1 MASKAERTTQFIIE
15 TVAPVF
21 NKHGYI
27 GTSMSDIVAATGLT
41 KGAIYGNFKN
51 KEDLAL
57 AAFNHNL
64 KQVMGAIARKIEAAT
79 TPLEKI
85 KALIDFYR
93 SYHEFTIPF
102 GGCPILNV
110 GIDANHQN
118 PPLMER
124 VMEVIQKLQAS
135 IVLIVEAGIKNKD
148 FRADAD
154 AKGFARKL
162 FSITEGAIF
171 MTMTMN
177 NSRYLLDATDV
188 LEQMLISDLL

>member
-1 MASKAERTTQFIIE
+1 MTSKAARTTQFIIE

-27 GTSMSDIVAATGLT
+27 GTSMSDITAATGLT

-51 KEDLAL
+51 KEELAL
-57 AAFNHNL
+57 AAFNYNL
-64 KQVMGAIARKIEAAT
+64 KKVVGAIAAKIDSAK
-79 TPLEKI
+79 TPHLKL
-85 KALIDFYR
+85 KALVDFYR

-124 VMEVIQKLQAS
+124 VIAVIQKLQTS
-135 IVLIVEAGIKNKD
+135 IAAIVDAGIEVGE
-148 FRADAD
+148 FRQNADGI
-154 AKGFARKL
+154 GFARKM

-171 MTMTMN
+171 MTVTMN
-177 NSRYLLDATDV
+177 NSRYLLDATDII
-188 LEQMLISDLL
+188 EGMIESDLL